1 MSVKPPRA
9 LAPKK
14 PDDNPL
20 NAALEHEILAEKMG
34 TYARLLKRLEECL
47 AALREFEGARVDLP
61 LTADPR
67 PSRQRRTSSTTGS
80 GLREGG
86 LTGRR
91 AFALA
96 SPAASAA
103 GSETE
108 QSGKPRS
115 EGPPDT
121 ERETLLNKA
130 GEALWHVI
138 IQRDLCGFRRH
149 DLFYKEMNIP
159 AAVRLRMGLTR
170 SR

>member
-1 MSVKPPRA
+1 MNVRPPRA

-34 TYARLLKRLEECL
+34 NYARLLKRLEE
-47 AALREFEGARVDLP
+47 ALQEAGSAEGA
-61 LTADPR
+61 
-67 PSRQRRTSSTTGS
+67 TG
-80 GLREGG
+80 
-86 LTGRR
+86 
-91 AFALA
+91 
-96 SPAASAA
+96 
-103 GSETE
+103 TE
-108 QSGKPRS
+108 K
-115 EGPPDT
+115 
-121 ERETLLNKA
+121 ERLLNKA